1 MSAECDTHGTD
12 LLWDNDGDG
21 PTYCPSCHLDTLT
34 AQRERL
40 LTQLEKAADDLA
52 GIVSSDYTGMGG
64 RLLGPG
70 EEMMATVREARAI
83 IEEIRKEDA
92 Q

>member
-40 LTQLEKAADDLA
+40 LTLA
-52 GIVSSDYTGMGG
+52 GRIKDYECDCGDEPWMAG
-64 RLLGPG
+64 RCDSC
-70 EEMMATVREARAI
+70 EARAI

>member
-1 MSAECDTHGTD
+1 
-12 LLWDNDGDG
+12 
-21 PTYCPSCHLDTLT
+21 
-34 AQRERL
+34 
-40 LTQLEKAADDLA
+40 
-52 GIVSSDYTGMGG
+52 MGG